1 MVKKMNETI
10 GEKGGKRD
18 RKRTILITLE
28 NKKKLKE
35 YYKKKKELKLQKL
48 EKEVRNLQ
56 LASFLVAIPLSLAG
70 NTFDSI
76 FHVRDEK
83 KDERSQAKN
92 LQTEKLHQSEK
103 LELSETSIYIEDY
116 QTNDRKFTDYGYPK
130 TLEGKKV
137 VPTTPRVRKE
147 TKEALEITEIPSEVT
162 AKVSLKENDKK
173 GIEKETFTIEKK
185 EEQKVEL
192 IEEKQDTIPLPK
204 AKIGKGM
211 DVLATSTIFQKAQD
225 KKIVAKYES
234 KLKDIKQELKELI
247 YEYNVLA
254 KDSDDIYTAKEAENI
269 LYQLNMV
276 IKKLEELREKIKV
289 EVNSLEA
296 EDYLTELVDGYI
308 ESFKEKKVIDEVKN
322 SDLYIMIAGKLEE
335 VTEKTET
342 LNTKVETKKEEL
354 EIDEEK
360 LQSMKEAYYDY
371 DNFNNQ
377 LIALQYEQDT
387 ILKELEQ
394 KVKDSTSI
402 TEQVE
407 YRMQLMT
414 RQSKRLLQML
424 AIPMMIPGG
433 RSAKAMATATAA
445 YLYFMRNLMNPRL
458 RERKYRIISVTDY
471 GREIETNIFKI
482 EDAISMI
489 GKTSNKLESMIG
501 KIESDF
507 KEYIE
512 EIPECKELLSN
523 LNKLLR
529 DLKEKEAELEKNK
542 KEQEKLLEINNQKV
556 KKIPKT
562 EVM

>member
-83 KDERSQAKN
+83 KDERSQAKS

-254 KDSDDIYTAKEAENI
+254 KDSDDIYTSKEAENI

-308 ESFKEKKVIDEVKN
+308 ESFKEKKVIDEVKD

>member
-1 MVKKMNETI
+1 MNETI

-92 LQTEKLHQSEK
+92 LQTEELHQSEK
-103 LELSETSIYIEDY
+103 LELSETSVYIEDY

-308 ESFKEKKVIDEVKN
+308 ESFKEKKVIDEVKH
-322 SDLYIMIAGKLEE
+322 SGLRGI
-335 VTEKTET
+335 
-342 LNTKVETKKEEL
+342 
-354 EIDEEK
+354 
-360 LQSMKEAYYDY
+360 
-371 DNFNNQ
+371 
-377 LIALQYEQDT
+377 
-387 ILKELEQ
+387 
-394 KVKDSTSI
+394 
-402 TEQVE
+402 
-407 YRMQLMT
+407 
-414 RQSKRLLQML
+414 
-424 AIPMMIPGG
+424 GG
-433 RSAKAMATATAA
+433 
-445 YLYFMRNLMNPRL
+445 
-458 RERKYRIISVTDY
+458 D
-471 GREIETNIFKI
+471 G
-482 EDAISMI
+482 
-489 GKTSNKLESMIG
+489 
-501 KIESDF
+501 
-507 KEYIE
+507 
-512 EIPECKELLSN
+512 
-523 LNKLLR
+523 
-529 DLKEKEAELEKNK
+529 
-542 KEQEKLLEINNQKV
+542 
-556 KKIPKT
+556 
-562 EVM
+562 

>member
-1 MVKKMNETI
+1 MNETI
-10 GEKGGKRD
+10 GTKGGRRD
-18 RKRTILITLE
+18 RKRTIIITSE

-35 YYKKKKELKLQKL
+35 YYQKKKKLRLEKL

-56 LASFLVAIPLSLAG
+56 LASFLVAVPLSIAG
-70 NTFDSI
+70 NTFDAI

-83 KDERSQAKN
+83 KEEREQAKS
-92 LQTEKLHQSEK
+92 LQTEELHQAEK

-130 TLEGKKV
+130 TIEGKKV

-147 TKEALEITEIPSEVT
+147 TKEALEITEIPTVAT
-162 AKVSLKENDKK
+162 AKVSLRENDKV
-173 GIEKETFTIEKK
+173 GIEKVTFTIEKK

-192 IEEKQDTIPLPK
+192 LKEKQDTIPLPK
-204 AKIGKGM
+204 TKIVKAT
-211 DVLATSTIFQKAQD
+211 DSLATNPAFQKAQD
-225 KKIVAKYES
+225 KKIVAEYES
-234 KLKDIKQELKELI
+234 KLKEIKQELKELI

-254 KDSDDIYTAKEAENI
+254 KDSDDMHTSKEAEDI
-269 LYQLNMV
+269 LFQLNMV
-276 IKKLEELREKIKV
+276 IKKLEELKEKIKV
-289 EVNSLEA
+289 EVNNLEA
-296 EDYLTELVDGYI
+296 EDYLTDLVDGYI
-308 ESFKEKKVIDEVKN
+308 ESFKNKKVVDEVKD

-335 VTEKTET
+335 VTKKTGN

-354 EIDEEK
+354 EVDEEK
-360 LQSMKEAYYDY
+360 LQSMKDAYYDY

-387 ILKELEQ
+387 MLKELEQ

-414 RQSKRLLQML
+414 RQSRRLLRML

-458 RERKYRIISVTDY
+458 RERRYRIISVTDY
-471 GREIETNIFKI
+471 GKEIETNISKVS
-482 EDAISMI
+482 DAINLI
-489 GKTSNKLESMIG
+489 GKTSDKLENMIG
-501 KIESDF
+501 KIEKDF
-507 KEYIE
+507 KEYIN

-529 DLKEKEAELEKNK
+529 NSYSISK
-542 KEQEKLLEINNQKV
+542 
-556 KKIPKT
+556 
-562 EVM
+562 

>member
-10 GEKGGKRD
+10 GTKGGRRD
-18 RKRTILITLE
+18 RKRTIIITSE

-35 YYKKKKELKLQKL
+35 YYQKKKKLRLEKL

-56 LASFLVAIPLSLAG
+56 LASFLVAVPLSIAG
-70 NTFDSI
+70 NTFDAI

-83 KDERSQAKN
+83 KEEREQAKS
-92 LQTEKLHQSEK
+92 LQTEELHQAEK

-130 TLEGKKV
+130 TIEGKKV

-147 TKEALEITEIPSEVT
+147 TKEALEITEIPTVAT
-162 AKVSLKENDKK
+162 AKVSLRENDKV
-173 GIEKETFTIEKK
+173 GIEKVTFTIEKK

-192 IEEKQDTIPLPK
+192 LKEKQDTIPLPK
-204 AKIGKGM
+204 TKIVKAT
-211 DVLATSTIFQKAQD
+211 DSLATNPAFQKAQD
-225 KKIVAKYES
+225 KKIVAEYES
-234 KLKDIKQELKELI
+234 KLKEIKQELKELI

-254 KDSDDIYTAKEAENI
+254 KDSDDMHTSTEAEDI
-269 LYQLNMV
+269 LFQLNMV
-276 IKKLEELREKIKV
+276 IKKLEELKEKIKV
-289 EVNSLEA
+289 EVNNLEA
-296 EDYLTELVDGYI
+296 EDYLTDLVDGYI
-308 ESFKEKKVIDEVKN
+308 ESFKNKKVVDEVKD

-335 VTEKTET
+335 VTKKTGN

-354 EIDEEK
+354 EVDEEK
-360 LQSMKEAYYDY
+360 LQSMKDAYYDY

-387 ILKELEQ
+387 MLKELEQ

-414 RQSKRLLQML
+414 RQSRRLLRML

-458 RERKYRIISVTDY
+458 RERRYRIISVTDY
-471 GREIETNIFKI
+471 GKEIETNISKVS
-482 EDAISMI
+482 DAINLI
-489 GKTSNKLESMIG
+489 GKTSDKLENMIG
-501 KIESDF
+501 KIEKDF
-507 KEYIE
+507 KEYIN

-529 DLKEKEAELEKNK
+529 ELKEKEEELEKIK
-542 KEQEKLLEINNQKV
+542 QQQENLLEKNNQKV
-556 KKIPKT
+556 KT
-562 EVM
+562 LERVEEV

>member
-10 GEKGGKRD
+10 GTKGGRRD
-18 RKRTILITLE
+18 RKRTIIITSE

-35 YYKKKKELKLQKL
+35 YYQKKKKLRLEKL

-56 LASFLVAIPLSLAG
+56 LASFLVAVPLSIAG
-70 NTFDSI
+70 NTFDAI
-76 FHVRDEK
+76 FHIRDEK
-83 KDERSQAKN
+83 KEEREQAKS
-92 LQTEKLHQSEK
+92 LQTEELHQAEK

-130 TLEGKKV
+130 TIEGKKV
-137 VPTTPRVRKE
+137 VPTAPRVKKE
-147 TKEALEITEIPSEVT
+147 TKEALEITEIPTVAT
-162 AKVSLKENDKK
+162 AKVSLRENDKV
-173 GIEKETFTIEKK
+173 GIEKVTFTIEKK

-192 IEEKQDTIPLPK
+192 LKEKQDTIPLPK
-204 AKIGKGM
+204 TKIVKAT
-211 DVLATSTIFQKAQD
+211 DSLATNPAFQKAQD
-225 KKIVAKYES
+225 KKIVAEYES
-234 KLKDIKQELKELI
+234 KLKEIKQELKELI

-254 KDSDDIYTAKEAENI
+254 KDSDDMHTSKEAEDI
-269 LYQLNMV
+269 LFQLNMV
-276 IKKLEELREKIKV
+276 IKKLEELKEKIKV
-289 EVNSLEA
+289 EVNNLEA
-296 EDYLTELVDGYI
+296 EDYLTDLVDGYI
-308 ESFKEKKVIDEVKN
+308 ESFKNKKVVDEVKD

-335 VTEKTET
+335 VTKKTGN

-354 EIDEEK
+354 EVDEEK

-387 ILKELEQ
+387 MLKELEQ

-414 RQSKRLLQML
+414 RQSRRLLRML

-458 RERKYRIISVTDY
+458 RERRYRIISVTDY
-471 GREIETNIFKI
+471 GKEIETNISKVS
-482 EDAISMI
+482 DAINLI
-489 GKTSNKLESMIG
+489 GKTSDKLENMIG
-501 KIESDF
+501 KIEKDF
-507 KEYIE
+507 KEYIN

-529 DLKEKEAELEKNK
+529 ELKEKEEELEKIK
-542 KEQEKLLEINNQKV
+542 QQQENLLEKNNQKV
-556 KKIPKT
+556 KT
-562 EVM
+562 LERVEEV

>member
-1 MVKKMNETI
+1 MNETI

-92 LQTEKLHQSEK
+92 LQTEELHQSEK
-103 LELSETSIYIEDY
+103 LELSETSVYIEDY

-308 ESFKEKKVIDEVKN
+308 ESFKEKKVIDEVKD